1 MVVDSLAAFLN
12 ITFNHH
18 AFYQT
23 ADVVGIGAAVE
34 HFLYDTDLLLELL
47 LWFASMM
54 QAGFFKSL
62 AL

>member
-1 MVVDSLAAFLN
+1 MVVDSLAAFLD

-34 HFLYDTDLLLELL
+34 HLLYDTDLLLELL
-47 LWFASMM
+47 VGIVVVCVDD
-54 QAGFFKSL
+54 AGRIL
-62 AL
+62 

>member
-1 MVVDSLAAFLN
+1 MVVDSLTAFLN

-47 LWFASMM
+47 VGIVVVCVDD
-54 QAGFFKSL
+54 AGRIL
-62 AL
+62 